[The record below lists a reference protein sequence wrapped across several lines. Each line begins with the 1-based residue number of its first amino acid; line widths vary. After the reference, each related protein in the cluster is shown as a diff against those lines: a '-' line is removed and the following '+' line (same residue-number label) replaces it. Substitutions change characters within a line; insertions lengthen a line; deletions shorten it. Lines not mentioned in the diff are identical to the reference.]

1 MNEAYALE
9 NPIKEVIR
17 THRLLALG
25 RAPLAERLETLRK
38 IAELDSNNTIWQDDV
53 RMIEKARLAQLDDA
67 IRRATQELDLPA
79 LTALEAELA
88 RQDWLEPPTEAQRA
102 TVKTAAD
109 ELRRS
114 AARSSLAEITQRL
127 LDAYASRMPR
137 WRGGSATAGRRAEEA
152 AIGRKDPLW
161 VKTAPILEWL
171 DQIDLA
177 DAGEAS
183 YQDLLRDI
191 EDAIKQGG
199 PRAELERLERIVSEM
214 NRKLP
219 PEVDSAIDDCY
230 RRIDRRNRM
239 LVIASASAVT
249 VLALCCLALVFW
261 FQVNGQ
267 RRLAIERTIAQIERL
282 LEKGLTKEAR
292 RSYDKLLAAYG
303 GVSDSPDLDACF
315 HKIGV
320 AESELEKQ
328 SLKFRELLRDAKAN
342 PYLTV
347 DSPEIKGLRRLLKTP
362 DDELAFEKLLD
373 RIRDQAQKDLTASE
387 SELATLVD
395 RLRPE
400 LAELESSSSASPLG
414 TETGEKLRALKDDFA
429 HLKSLAP
436 KAEPNR
442 RRKPSA
448 CRCAMTSCRA
458 RGSQRSERPRSSDSS
473 RRRSRKTWRTR
484 RSTATCSSA
493 TITRRS
499 FPRPS
504 GHATLPRPSRRPTSG
519 RRWWPGTISSRP
531 GEALSS

>member
-1 MNEAYALE
+1 MYLQSLDPADRPRLRVLAEQYAVACAEVNDRLSRCFSFLRQGLRAEAIHVADTPPAVMELLSILDFTKSAEWEERSEQHDWRRAPALAVDSAEALNEAYALE
-9 NPIKEVIR
+9 NPLKEVIR

-25 RAPLAERLETLRK
+25 RAPLAERLATLRK
-38 IAELDSNNTIWQDDV
+38 LAELDSNNPNWQEDV

-67 IRRATQELDLPA
+67 IKAHSQELDLPA

-127 LDAYASRMPR
+127 LDAYGLEDAEV
-137 WRGGSATAGRRAEEA
+137 AGRLRDRWQVREEA

-267 RRLAIERTIAQIERL
+267 PQ
-282 LEKGLTKEAR
+282 AR
-292 RSYDKLLAAYG
+292 
-303 GVSDSPDLDACF
+303 
-315 HKIGV
+315 H
-320 AESELEKQ
+320 
-328 SLKFRELLRDAKAN
+328 
-342 PYLTV
+342 
-347 DSPEIKGLRRLLKTP
+347 
-362 DDELAFEKLLD
+362 
-373 RIRDQAQKDLTASE
+373 
-387 SELATLVD
+387 
-395 RLRPE
+395 
-400 LAELESSSSASPLG
+400 
-414 TETGEKLRALKDDFA
+414 
-429 HLKSLAP
+429 
-436 KAEPNR
+436 
-442 RRKPSA
+442 
-448 CRCAMTSCRA
+448 
-458 RGSQRSERPRSSDSS
+458 
-473 RRRSRKTWRTR
+473 
-484 RSTATCSSA
+484 
-493 TITRRS
+493 
-499 FPRPS
+499 
-504 GHATLPRPSRRPTSG
+504 
-519 RRWWPGTISSRP
+519 
-531 GEALSS
+531 